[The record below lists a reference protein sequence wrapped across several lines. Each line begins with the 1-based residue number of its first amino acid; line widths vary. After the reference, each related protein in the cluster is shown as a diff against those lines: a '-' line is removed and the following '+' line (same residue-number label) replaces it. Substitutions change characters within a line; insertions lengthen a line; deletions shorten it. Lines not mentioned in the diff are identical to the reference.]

1 MSRRKRRN
9 RPQMAAIDQIN
20 VTPLLDLV
28 FLLLIAFMI
37 TMPLMEYG
45 TSVKT
50 PEMNSGSLPQENLV
64 TVELT
69 KDGTFMLDREMIS
82 EENLRIKLK
91 EMSTRDPK
99 PELLVRGDGERS
111 YKSVIELLALVRNCG
126 FENATLVTQAES
138 NKQ

>member
-9 RPQMAAIDQIN
+9 RPQLAAIDQIN

-50 PEMNSGSLPQENLV
+50 PEMISGSLPQENLV

-69 KDGTFMLDREMIS
+69 RDGTFMLDGEMIS
-82 EENLRIKLK
+82 EDSLRDRLK
-91 EMSTRDPK
+91 EMSSRDPK

-126 FENATLVTQAES
+126 FANATLVTQAES
-138 NKQ
+138 KK

>member
-1 MSRRKRRN
+1 
-9 RPQMAAIDQIN
+9 MAAFDQIN

-45 TSVKT
+45 TTVKT

-69 KDGTFMLDREMIS
+69 RDGTFMLDGEMIS

-126 FENATLVTQAES
+126 FQNATLVTQAES
-138 NKQ
+138 KKQ

>member
-9 RPQMAAIDQIN
+9 RPQMATFDQIN

-45 TSVKT
+45 TTVKT

-69 KDGTFMLDREMIS
+69 RDGTFMLDGEMIS

-126 FENATLVTQAES
+126 FQNATLVTQAES

>member
-1 MSRRKRRN
+1 
-9 RPQMAAIDQIN
+9 MAAFDQIN

-45 TSVKT
+45 TTVKT

-69 KDGTFMLDREMIS
+69 RDGTFMLDGEMIS

-99 PELLVRGDGERS
+99 SELLVRGDGERS

-126 FENATLVTQAES
+126 FQNATLVTQAES

>member
-20 VTPLLDLV
+20 VTPLLV

>member
-1 MSRRKRRN
+1 
-9 RPQMAAIDQIN
+9 MAAFDQIN

-45 TSVKT
+45 TTVKT

-69 KDGTFMLDREMIS
+69 RDGTFMLDGEMIS

-126 FENATLVTQAES
+126 FQNATLVTQAES

>member
-1 MSRRKRRN
+1 
-9 RPQMAAIDQIN
+9 MAAIDQIN

-50 PEMNSGSLPQENLV
+50 PEMNSSSLPQENLV

>member
-138 NKQ
+138 NTQ

>member
-9 RPQMAAIDQIN
+9 RPQMAAFDQIN

-45 TSVKT
+45 TTVKT

-69 KDGTFMLDREMIS
+69 RDGTFMLDGEMIS

-126 FENATLVTQAES
+126 FQNATLVTQAES
-138 NKQ
+138 KKQ